1 VNAPLLPPT
10 GVATGIGSM
19 PGEDFAEA
27 TRVVLGEL
35 TALPHLPELPARSS
49 AASMTGRAV
58 AMLVE
63 LGADLQPAGW
73 RLTDAPGRDHRRA
86 RSLLAQDLDVVEELA
101 EGYQGAFKVQVA
113 GPWTLAATVERPR
126 GDRVIADRGARR
138 ELAQS
143 LAEGLRTHV
152 ADVRRRLPG
161 ADLVVQVDE
170 PALPAVLAGS
180 VPTASGF
187 SRHRSVAAPEATETL
202 RWVLD
207 AVAADAAPVV
217 HCCADR
223 VPLQVLTQA
232 GARAV
237 SVDMA
242 RMSRGEYDE
251 YAGLLDRGLGLW
263 LGVVPATDPDPV
275 PRDRELVR
283 RVQRLLE
290 DLDVDPE
297 TAGDRCVVTPD
308 CGLAGASPRW
318 ARQALGLA
326 GQVARHVSA
335 EDGKMTT

>member
-1 VNAPLLPPT
+1 MPPT

-19 PGEDFAEA
+19 PGEDFAESV
-27 TRVVLGEL
+27 RVVLGQL
-35 TALPHLPELPARSS
+35 TSLPHLPELPARSS

-73 RLTDAPGRDHRRA
+73 RLTDAPGRDHKRA

-101 EGYQGAFKVQVA
+101 EGYTGAFKVQVA

-126 GDRVIADRGARR
+126 GDRVLADHGARR

-143 LAEGLRTHV
+143 LAEGLRAHV
-152 ADVRRRLPG
+152 DDVRRRLPG

-170 PALPAVLAGS
+170 PALPAVLAGA

-187 SRHRSVAAPEATETL
+187 SRHRSVAVPEATEAL

-217 HCCADR
+217 HCCADQ
-223 VPLQVLTQA
+223 VPLEVLTKA

-242 RMSRGEYDE
+242 RIGRGEYDD
-251 YAGLLDRGLGLW
+251 YAGLLDRGIGLW
-263 LGVVPATDPDPV
+263 LGVVPATDPDPI
-275 PRDRELVR
+275 PRDTELVR
-283 RVQRLLE
+283 RLQRLLE

-297 TAGDRCVVTPD
+297 NAGDRCVVTPS

-326 GQVARHVSA
+326 GHIARHVSA
-335 EDGKMTT
+335 GDGKMTT